1 VFPVASCSSLLVCE
15 SNLDVL
21 VSTIEQPAEDT
32 DTVGYLFVPSPESF
46 LFLSSI
52 STFLLP
58 FFAFNRLSRFP
69 LPSPTMPPQKLK
81 VAAAGLG
88 RMGRRHALNFLNR
101 TPRAELVAAFSPDP
115 AELLWA
121 KEHQEPYGVTL
132 YDDYDTMIQ
141 QDGLMAVVIGTATSV
156 HAEEAIKAMERDLHV
171 LCEKPLSTS
180 IDIVRPSAFPP
191 CYILPLMRYLVNSA
205 APWSQ
210 KPESART

>member
-101 TPRAELVAAFSPDP
+101 TPRAELVAAFSPDL

-121 KEHQEPYGVTL
+121 KEHLEPYGVTL
-132 YDDYDTMIQ
+132 
-141 QDGLMAVVIGTATSV
+141 S
-156 HAEEAIKAMERDLHV
+156 H
-171 LCEKPLSTS
+171 
-180 IDIVRPSAFPP
+180 
-191 CYILPLMRYLVNSA
+191 
-205 APWSQ
+205 
-210 KPESART
+210 